1 MAPLKWLPEMAPW
14 NGSMKW
20 FPDMGYDNKNVNKN
34 TNTWIIFKN
43 RLFSQIQI
51 KLKNIKM
58 LKIDRFN

>member
-1 MAPLKWLPEMAPW
+1 
-14 NGSMKW
+14 MKW